1 MKMRIES
8 SMWERLKADLLADQ
22 ELETAAVLIAEPMG
36 TPDQAVLVVREAS
49 LVPDDGYL
57 CRRTDQISIDP
68 VAMNRLT
75 RPARDRGWSVFTI
88 HTHPGACEPWFS
100 RADDAGDAR
109 LMPSFSRLV
118 PGVPHGSMVVIPDGK
133 VVGRTFDSGGVSS
146 PMSVS
151 VVGET
156 IHRLDPINTNF
167 DPFFSRQRLALGDW
181 GQAHLRRTRV
191 GVIGLG
197 GMGSQVALQLAH
209 LGVGSLVLVD
219 GDVVEASN
227 LSRVAGA
234 CLGDVGRV
242 PKVEVTA
249 RYARNLGLVENV
261 EGHDVFFGPQHE
273 HLVASCD
280 LVISCVDKQTPRAV
294 LNRLSYRA
302 LLPVIDLGTA
312 FRVADSGNMTGA
324 AGRVVVLGPGRPCL
338 ACWGHLDADRLRM
351 EALPAS
357 EREKEIQEGYID
369 GADEPQP
376 SVIAFNTM
384 VAGAGIVEA
393 LRILTGFSGG
403 LDSPQR
409 LAFSFLEGTVK
420 RNALI
425 RCPECGICGSR
436 GAVGFH

>member
-8 SMWERLKADLLADQ
+8 SMWERLKAGLLADQ
-22 ELETAAVLIAEPMG
+22 ELETAAVILAEPMG
-36 TPDQAVLVVREAS
+36 AADQAVLVARETS
-49 LVPDDGYL
+49 LIPDGAYL
-57 CRRTDQISIDP
+57 CRQADQISIDP

-75 RPARDRGWSVFTI
+75 RPARDRGWSVITI
-88 HTHPGACEPWFS
+88 HTHPGASEPWFS

-109 LMPSFSRLV
+109 LMPSFARLM
-118 PGVPHGSMVVIPDGK
+118 PRVPHGSMVLIPDGK
-133 VVGRTFDSGGVSS
+133 VAARTFDQGDGCS

-151 VVGET
+151 IVGET
-156 IHRLDPINTNF
+156 IHRLDPVDTDFN
-167 DPFFSRQRLALGDW
+167 PSFSRQQLALGEW
-181 GQAHLRRTRV
+181 GQAHLRRARV

-209 LGVGSLVLVD
+209 LGVGSLLLID

-227 LSRVAGA
+227 LSRIAGA
-234 CLGDVGRV
+234 CPGDVGRV
-242 PKVEVTA
+242 PKVEVAA
-249 RYARNLGLVENV
+249 RYARSLGLVENV
-261 EGHDVFFGPQHE
+261 ECHDLFFGPQHE
-273 HLVASCD
+273 QLAASCD
-280 LVISCVDKQTPRAV
+280 LVISCVDRQTPRAV
-294 LNRLSYRA
+294 LNRLAYRA

-312 FRVADSGNMTGA
+312 FRVGESGRMSGA

-338 ACWGHLDADRLRM
+338 ACWGHLDADRLRV
-351 EALPAS
+351 EALPVS

-369 GADEPQP
+369 GAEEPQP

-393 LRILTGFSGG
+393 LRILTGFSRG
-403 LDSPQR
+403 LDAPQR

-425 RCPECGICGSR
+425 RCPECGICGQAR
-436 GAVGFH
+436 